1 MDLFGSNKS
10 LDDMIKSLNE
20 KLRKFGFEPVDFN
33 MNYSSESSFD
43 ENGEWTKTTYTNSD
57 GTTKI
62 ITIKKSNGDD
72 ETRKQSKVS
81 SNDLKFLEKELSR
94 AVESQNFEYAVELRD
109 KIKTLK
115 NVVDEIKGLESQ
127 LKKAISEQNFELCI
141 ELRNK
146 INELKSL

>member
-20 KLRKFGFEPVDFN
+20 KLKKFGFEP
-33 MNYSSESSFD
+33 MNLDMDYSSESGFD
-43 ENGEWTKTTYTNSD
+43 VNGMWSKTTYTSSD

-62 ITIKKSNGDD
+62 ITIKKNNGDD
-72 ETRKQSKVS
+72 ETKKQSKIS

-127 LKKAISEQNFELCI
+127 LKKAINEQNFEMCI

-146 INELKSL
+146 LNELKSL

>member
-33 MNYSSESSFD
+33 MNYSSESGFD
-43 ENGEWTKTTYTNSD
+43 ENGEWTKTTYTSSD
-57 GTTKI
+57 GTTRI
-62 ITIKKSNGDD
+62 ITIKKNYGDD
-72 ETRKQSKVS
+72 DSKKQSKIS
-81 SNDLKFLEKELSR
+81 SNDLPFLEKELSR
-94 AVESQNFEYAVELRD
+94 AIESQDFEYAVELRD
-109 KIKTLK
+109 KIKLLK
-115 NVVDEIKGLESQ
+115 DSSEEIKKLETK
-127 LKKAISEQNFELCI
+127 LEKAISEQNFELCI

>member
-10 LDDMIKSLNE
+10 LDDMIKGLNE
-20 KLRKFGFEPVDFN
+20 KLKKFGFEPMNFD
-33 MNYSSESSFD
+33 MNYSSESGFD
-43 ENGEWTKTTYTNSD
+43 DNGMWSKTTYTSSD

-62 ITIKKSNGDD
+62 ITIKKNDGDD
-72 ETRKQSKVS
+72 ESKKQSKIS

-115 NVVDEIKGLESQ
+115 NVVDEIKSLESQ
-127 LKKAISEQNFELCI
+127 LKKAINDQNFELCI

-146 INELKSL
+146 LNELKSL

>member
-10 LDDMIKSLNE
+10 LDDMIKGLNE
-20 KLRKFGFEPVDFN
+20 KLKKFGFEP
-33 MNYSSESSFD
+33 MNFDMDYSSESGFD
-43 ENGEWTKTTYTNSD
+43 DNGMWSKTTYTSSD

-62 ITIKKSNGDD
+62 ITIKKNDGDD
-72 ETRKQSKVS
+72 ESKKQSKIS

-127 LKKAISEQNFELCI
+127 LKKAINDQNFELCI

-146 INELKSL
+146 LNELKSL

>member
-10 LDDMIKSLNE
+10 LDDMIKGLNE
-20 KLRKFGFEPVDFN
+20 KLKKFGFEP
-33 MNYSSESSFD
+33 MNFDMDYSSESGFD
-43 ENGEWTKTTYTNSD
+43 DNGMWSKTTYTSSD

-62 ITIKKSNGDD
+62 ITIKKNDGDD
-72 ETRKQSKVS
+72 ESKKQSKIS

-115 NVVDEIKGLESQ
+115 NVVDEIKSLESQ
-127 LKKAISEQNFELCI
+127 LKKAINDQNFELCI

-146 INELKSL
+146 LNELKSL

>member
-20 KLRKFGFEPVDFN
+20 KLKKFGFEPVDFN
-33 MNYSSESSFD
+33 MNYSSESGFD
-43 ENGEWTKTTYTNSD
+43 DNGMWSKTTYTSSD

-62 ITIKKSNGDD
+62 ITIKKNNGDD
-72 ETRKQSKVS
+72 ETKKQSKIS

-127 LKKAISEQNFELCI
+127 LKKAINEQNFELCI

-146 INELKSL
+146 LNELKSL

>member
-20 KLRKFGFEPVDFN
+20 KLRKLGFEPVDFD
-33 MNYSSESSFD
+33 MNYNSESGFD

-57 GTTKI
+57 GTTRI
-62 ITIKKSNGDD
+62 ITIKKNYGNDD
-72 ETRKQSKVS
+72 SKKQSKIS

-94 AVESQNFEYAVELRD
+94 AIESQDFEYAVELRD

-115 NVVDEIKGLESQ
+115 NVVDEIKSLESQ
-127 LKKAISEQNFELCI
+127 LKKAINEQNFELCI

-146 INELKSL
+146 LNELKSL

>member
-33 MNYSSESSFD
+33 MNYSSESGFD
-43 ENGEWTKTTYTNSD
+43 DNGMWSKTTYTSSD

-62 ITIKKSNGDD
+62 ITIKKNNGDD
-72 ETRKQSKVS
+72 ETKKQSKIS

-127 LKKAISEQNFELCI
+127 LKKAINEQNFEFCI

-146 INELKSL
+146 LNELKSL

>member
-10 LDDMIKSLNE
+10 LDDMIKGLNE
-20 KLRKFGFEPVDFN
+20 KLKKFGFEPMNFD
-33 MNYSSESSFD
+33 MNYSSESGFD
-43 ENGEWTKTTYTNSD
+43 ANGVWSKTTYTSSD

-62 ITIKKSNGDD
+62 ITIKKNDGDD
-72 ETRKQSKVS
+72 ESKKQSKIS

-127 LKKAISEQNFELCI
+127 LKKAINDQNFELCI

-146 INELKSL
+146 LNELKSL